1 MKHIKNYVHLVGNT
15 GRDVELKTFD
25 SGTKKASVSFA
36 TTDSYKNTKG
46 EYVSHTQWHN
56 IIAWGRNAELLAKV
70 VEKGDQLIVTGS
82 INYRAYEDKTGISR
96 NVTEIL
102 VYDFMRTTHK
112 DKTTPKVTPKT
123 TKPTTK
129 SSKKKAEADLP
140 F

>member
-56 IIAWGRNAELLAKV
+56 LIAWGRNAELLDKV
-70 VEKGDQLIVTGS
+70 VVKGDQLIITGS
-82 INYRAYEDKTGISR
+82 INYRAYEDKTGITR
-96 NVTEIL
+96 NITEIL
-102 VYDFMRTTHK
+102 IDDFMRTTNK
-112 DKTTPKVTPKT
+112 EKEVSKT
-123 TKPTTK
+123 TKPKAK